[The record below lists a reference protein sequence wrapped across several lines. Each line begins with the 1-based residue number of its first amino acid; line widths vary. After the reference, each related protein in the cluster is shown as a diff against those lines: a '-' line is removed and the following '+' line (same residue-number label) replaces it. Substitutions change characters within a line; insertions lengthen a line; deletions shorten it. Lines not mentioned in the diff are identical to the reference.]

1 MQFALSARSIFREL
15 SANDETFR
23 LFCSVA
29 AKGENQGGW
38 ENDRIAA
45 KTLDAELS
53 AKIAR
58 HGADEHKHGRLFAGL
73 LRRRGLEPIEVPAA
87 ADYCMRLERAG
98 IGLSHERLLEDR
110 PLSDAEILK
119 YLIHSRVTEQRAFE
133 EITQQ
138 KRVFRGHPELEKP
151 IAAIAADEV
160 DHLAYCH
167 EELLRFEGNGYGALI
182 HQLLREYAL
191 VEIRTYRDVSVAVM
205 TRMGDILGWSKL
217 KKAVLTFGIH
227 AIYWIERAGTWRRM
241 TTLRAPERANPLG
254 APDVTERGSGI
265 GKLESPRP
273 DRRSLRRRVF
283 GGTLPS

>member
-45 KTLDAELS
+45 KTLDAELA

-87 ADYCMRLERAG
+87 ADDCMRLERAG

-191 VEIRTYRDVSVAVM
+191 VEIRTYRDVV
-205 TRMGDILGWSKL
+205 
-217 KKAVLTFGIH
+217 FC
-227 AIYWIERAGTWRRM
+227 GT
-241 TTLRAPERANPLG
+241 
-254 APDVTERGSGI
+254 V
-265 GKLESPRP
+265 
-273 DRRSLRRRVF
+273 DRRIGMPVRNVTSVMF
-283 GGTLPS
+283 GGDKLDEIYVTSMARVHHPAEHDAFRVEAKPQFLAGSLFRVTGLGIRGVPEPRFAG